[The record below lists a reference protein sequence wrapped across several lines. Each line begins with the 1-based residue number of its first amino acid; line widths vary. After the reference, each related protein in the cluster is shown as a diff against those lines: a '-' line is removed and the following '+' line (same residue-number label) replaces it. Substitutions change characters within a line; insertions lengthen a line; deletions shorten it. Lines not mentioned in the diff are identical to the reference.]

1 MKDRPMKLRTF
12 DKMVRSQIRCTND
25 RH

>member
-1 MKDRPMKLRTF
+1 MKLRTF